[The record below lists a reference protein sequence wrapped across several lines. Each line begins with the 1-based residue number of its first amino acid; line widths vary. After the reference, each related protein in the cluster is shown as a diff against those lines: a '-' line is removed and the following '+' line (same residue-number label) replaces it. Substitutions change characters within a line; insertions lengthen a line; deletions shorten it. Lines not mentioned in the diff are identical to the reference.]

1 MPLLMTDVAAGS
13 DAALRLQQNMAAM
26 PNVQQAQDMAM
37 QDAQLKIQQE
47 QENVQKTRLSNLQSD
62 TGIKADADIKNKVQA
77 LIKNKD
83 YIESSP
89 SDQVLKLASL
99 YGEAGKT
106 EDMAKLIKSS
116 GDIAT
121 KEIANKQK
129 TLDLHSQEVGN
140 AFAVVDALKTPEQRE
155 SFFKEMQEKKP
166 EQYKAMVDQIG
177 SNTFAKMSSEE
188 KQAALKGLMLN
199 AKGQLLA
206 QLKQQDLERSLELQ
220 RLKNE
225 QADRNNFTKL
235 QSRAMGFD
243 DESKSFNSATAQIEK
258 IEIRAERSPERKAL
272 VEAKNTADR
281 KSAARF
287 FSSSRNDSDEY
298 IKAKNALDEY
308 DLKIAKEKLRI
319 ATSHKSYKGQDD
331 DIESFK
337 KEVQLFGGDV
347 DTPPPAA
354 KDKPAGTPAP
364 TTSGAP
370 ADEPSKTTG
379 TGTATSPLS
388 MPQSKDQLVDG
399 SYYQTAKGTLIWN
412 KASSTFIEPKVTKED
427 TTKYTRSKGVR
438 GNWEYTRSTRGMTK
452 AEYAELDKK
461 KKE

>member
-1 MPLLMTDVAAGS
+1 MAYLMTDVAAGS
-13 DAALRLQQNMAAM
+13 NAALQLQQNMAAA
-26 PNVQQAQDMAM
+26 PDVQQQQANIM
-37 QDAQLKIQQE
+37 QEQQLKLQQE
-47 QENVQKTRLSNLQSD
+47 QENVQKTRLGNLQSD

-140 AFAVVDALKTPEQRE
+140 TFAVIDALKTPEQRE
-155 SFFKEMQEKKP
+155 TFFKEMQEKKP

-177 SNTFAKMSSEE
+177 PNTFAKMSSEE

-199 AKGQLLA
+199 AKGQLLS
-206 QLKQQDLERSLELQ
+206 QLKQQDLEKALEIQ
-220 RLKNE
+220 KLKNE

-235 QSRAMGFD
+235 QARAMGLD

-258 IEIRAERSPERKAL
+258 IEARAERSPERKAL

-298 IKAKNALDEY
+298 IKAKNSLDEY

-319 ATSHKSYKGQDD
+319 ATSHKPYRGQDD

-347 DTPPPAA
+347 DTPAPATT
-354 KDKPAGTPAP
+354 DKPTGTTAP
-364 TTSGAP
+364 TSGAP
-370 ADEPSKTTG
+370 AAEPSKTTE

-399 SYYQTAKGTLIWN
+399 SYYQTAKGTLVWD

>member
-1 MPLLMTDVAAGS
+1 MAYLMSDVAAGS
-13 DAALRLQQNMAAM
+13 SAALQLQQNMAAA
-26 PNVQQAQDMAM
+26 PDVQQQQANIM
-37 QDAQLKIQQE
+37 QEQQLKLQQE

-83 YIESSP
+83 YVESSP

-116 GDIAT
+116 GDIAA

-129 TLDLHSQEVGN
+129 QLDLHSQEVGN
-140 AFAVVDALKTPEQRE
+140 TFAVIDALKTPEQRDN
-155 SFFKEMQEKKP
+155 FFKEMQEKKP
-166 EQYKAMVDQIG
+166 EQYKTMVDQIG
-177 SNTFAKMSSEE
+177 PDTFAKMSSEE

-199 AKGQLLA
+199 AKGQLLT
-206 QLKQQDLERSLELQ
+206 QLKQQDLEKSLEVQ

-225 QADRNNFTKL
+225 QADRNNFVKL
-235 QSRAMGFD
+235 QARAMGLD

-258 IEIRAERSPERKAL
+258 IETRAERSPERKAL
-272 VEAKNTADR
+272 VEAKNVADR

-287 FSSSRNDSDEY
+287 FSSSRSDSDEY

-319 ATSHKSYKGQDD
+319 ATSHKSYKGQDA
-331 DIESFK
+331 DIEMFK

-347 DTPPPAA
+347 DEPTPPPA
-354 KDKPAGTPAP
+354 KDKPTSTAAP
-364 TTSGAP
+364 TAEST
-370 ADEPSKTTG
+370 KTTG

-388 MPQSKDQLVDG
+388 MPQSADQLVDG
-399 SYYQTAKGTLIWN
+399 SYYQTAKGTLVWD
-412 KASSTFIEPKVTKED
+412 KTSSTFIEPKITKKD